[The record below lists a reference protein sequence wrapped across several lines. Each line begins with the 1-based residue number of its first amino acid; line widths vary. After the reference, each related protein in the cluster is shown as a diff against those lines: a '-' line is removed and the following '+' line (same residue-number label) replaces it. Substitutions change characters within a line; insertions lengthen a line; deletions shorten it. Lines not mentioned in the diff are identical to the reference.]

1 VKHRSRLIF
10 WSVAAAAA
18 VLLFLRLGTPYLID
32 PDEARFARTT
42 VEMIRSGDLVV
53 PSFQGVPRTVKPPL
67 LHWAQAACFRF
78 LHGPSELGARLP
90 AALATLG
97 TMFLLA
103 WVTRR
108 RFGDEGAIWSS
119 AIFITLP
126 LVVVLGRVGTTDA
139 LLSVHVFAALAIDMA
154 EYGETGGNRGGVMG
168 ALLGL
173 AFLAKGPIGVIL
185 PVLMILA
192 GRTAAGRN
200 VVPHWRA
207 VLTFVAGWSVVA
219 LPWSLVFLNRVST
232 AEVVRTLRT
241 EVFARYFAGTE
252 HVQPPWYF
260 AAVVL
265 VAFAPWVAPLVVALI
280 RVIGLRRDPVARTG
294 LYAAAA
300 FLAALLFLSFGRGKL
315 PQYILPA
322 APMAALLVTWGLGRE
337 LSAPREHR
345 TGSLLL
351 TGALLVETIVLSAA
365 GAVFPMEGARQAA
378 AAGAAAYAVGALVAV
393 WGLLRQKP
401 RLVYGAA
408 AGATALF
415 LLAGVIVLHP
425 ALGAYRSAGPLVDRI
440 PELASDRPTVLVD
453 IRQPSLTYYQDRA
466 PERITSEELASR
478 LERPDEPVIVI
489 ASDDIERVPMPVLA
503 GLREI
508 GRSGKLHVFV
518 EGGGAGPAGSES
530 IKERPSRRR

>member
-1 VKHRSRLIF
+1 MKHRSRLIF
-10 WSVAAAAA
+10 WLVAAAAA

-42 VEMIRSGDLVV
+42 VEMTRSGDLVV
-53 PSFQGVPRTVKPPL
+53 PSFEGVPRTVKPPL

-78 LHGPSELGARLP
+78 LHGPAELGARMP

-108 RFGDEGAIWSS
+108 RFGDEGAIWAS

-126 LVVVLGRVGTTDA
+126 LVAVLGRVGTTDA
-139 LLSVHVFAALAIDMA
+139 LLSVHIFAALAIDMA
-154 EYGETGGNRGGVMG
+154 EYGETGQNRGGVMG

-173 AFLAKGPIGVIL
+173 AFLAKGPVGVIL
-185 PVLMILA
+185 PILMILA

-200 VVPHWRA
+200 VVPRWRA

-219 LPWSLVFLNRVST
+219 LPWSLVFLKRVST
-232 AEVVRTLRT
+232 GEVVRTLRT
-241 EVFARYFAGTE
+241 EVFER
-252 HVQPPWYF
+252 YF

-265 VAFAPWVAPLVVALI
+265 VAFSPWVAPLVVALI

-300 FLAALLFLSFGRGKL
+300 FLAALLFFSFGRGKL

-322 APMAALLVTWGLGRE
+322 APLAALLVTWGLGRE
-337 LSAPREHR
+337 LSAPRERR

-351 TGALLVETIVLSAA
+351 TGALLVETILLSAA
-365 GAVFPMEGARQAA
+365 GGVFPMEAGRQTAM
-378 AAGAAAYAVGALVAV
+378 AGAAAYAVGALVAV

-408 AGATALF
+408 AGATAVF
-415 LLAGVIVLHP
+415 LLAGAIVLHP
-425 ALGAYRSAGPLVDRI
+425 ALGAYRSTGSLVDRI

-453 IRQPSLTYYQDRA
+453 IRLPSLTYYQDRV
-466 PERITSEELASR
+466 PERITSSELASR
-478 LERPDEPVIVI
+478 LERADSPVIVI
-489 ASDDIERVPMPVLA
+489 ASSDIERVPMPVLA

-518 EGGGAGPAGSES
+518 EGESAGPAGSE
-530 IKERPSRRR
+530 

>member
-10 WSVAAAAA
+10 WLVAAAAA

-42 VEMIRSGDLVV
+42 VEMTRTGDLVV
-53 PSFQGVPRTVKPPL
+53 PSFEGVPRTVKPPL

-78 LHGPSELGARLP
+78 LHGPAELGARMP

-108 RFGDEGAIWSS
+108 RFGDEGAIWAS
-119 AIFITLP
+119 AIFMTLP
-126 LVVVLGRVGTTDA
+126 LVAVLGRVGTTDA
-139 LLSVHVFAALAIDMA
+139 LLSVHIFAALAIDMA
-154 EYGETGGNRGGVMG
+154 EYGETGQNRGAVMG

-173 AFLAKGPIGVIL
+173 AFLAKGPVGVIL
-185 PVLMILA
+185 PILMILA

-200 VVPHWRA
+200 VVPRWRA

-232 AEVVRTLRT
+232 GEVVRTLRT
-241 EVFARYFAGTE
+241 EVFERYFAGVD
-252 HVQPPWYF
+252 HVEPPWYF

-265 VAFAPWVAPLVVALI
+265 VAFSPWVAPLVVALI
-280 RVIGLRRDPVARTG
+280 RVIGVRRDPVARTG

-300 FLAALLFLSFGRGKL
+300 FLAGLLFFSFGRGKL

-322 APMAALLVTWGLGRE
+322 APLAALLVTWGLGRE
-337 LSAPREHR
+337 LSAPRERR

-351 TGALLVETIVLSAA
+351 TGALLVETILLSTV
-365 GAVFPMEGARQAA
+365 GGVFPMEAARQIAM
-378 AAGAAAYAVGALVAV
+378 AGAAAYAVGALVAV

-408 AGATALF
+408 AGATAVF
-415 LLAGVIVLHP
+415 LLAGAIVLHP
-425 ALGAYRSAGPLVDRI
+425 ALGEYRSTGPLVDRV
-440 PELASDRPTVLVD
+440 PEMASDRPTVLVD
-453 IRQPSLTYYQDRA
+453 IRLPSLTYYQDRV
-466 PERITSEELASR
+466 PERITSKQLASR
-478 LERPDEPVIVI
+478 LERPDAPVIVI
-489 ASDDIERVPMPVLA
+489 ASSDIKRVPMPVLA

-508 GRSGKLHVFV
+508 ARSGKLHVFV
-518 EGGGAGPAGSES
+518 EGDGAEPA
-530 IKERPSRRR
+530 RRK